1 MRLFLVFGLVT
12 IAAAQSA
19 LPAAPTFRTATH
31 EVALDLVVTDAKER
45 MVRDLVADEVKVF
58 DNGQPVRLLS
68 FHRVT
73 GEAVAAPGDRAG
85 SGSLTAPGSA
95 RALPVYN
102 LVGLVF
108 DRLTGRAR
116 LEAIATAQQFI
127 EQDLGSHDYA
137 GVYLLDLVF
146 RELQPFTLNREKVLG
161 AVNQIA
167 DMVGPSFLTHN
178 AAASGGEQVTTVST
192 GAFGQPNGGS
202 EGGAAVSQMQSD
214 MDEIATR
221 MDEEANSRL
230 TLQPLLRMVQAMSQQ
245 PGRKAI
251 LFFSDQI
258 AINTNTA
265 SIFHSLLRV
274 ANRAG
279 VSFYVLDPGG
289 LDTEN
294 ENGNAVALQTQLAA
308 QTQAIQRR
316 TADTGFDPHLGEKIE
331 AIGYSN
337 RLGKLRDLAEST
349 GGLLIANTNDLRG
362 QLARVGDDIHSHYEL
377 TYPAAEGPEDGRYH
391 AIKVVLARPHLVAR
405 TREGYYALPADLRP
419 SQSYEPA
426 LLDLL
431 GQSPRP
437 DALVTD
443 EALFVYPERE
453 GDPTVALSLEMPLEG
468 LQNQSKKLSTV
479 QEHLDAMILVADEQG
494 NIIRKFDHD
503 FPIEGDSRLTQRAL
517 LFERQT
523 RLAPGRYHVITL
535 VREPASG
542 RATVRS
548 SALWVAAPAPGRSTL
563 SSVAVIERTDALGA
577 AGLSDAQNAATALDV
592 KGIRIVPNVGEPLH
606 RDGMRSLGLY
616 FVVYPGRQPEG
627 AVRVMFR
634 RNGERVAQAEEAL
647 NAPPG
652 DDRVPMLLSFPMTA
666 FRPGAYEVEVRVG
679 AAVQRTAFVLQ

>member
-1 MRLFLVFGLVT
+1 MRLFLVVGLVS

-31 EVALDLVVTDAKER
+31 EVSLDLVVTDAKER
-45 MVRDLVADEVKVF
+45 MVRDLDANEVQVF
-58 DNGQPVRLLS
+58 DNGRPVRLLS

-85 SGSLTAPGSA
+85 SGTLTASGGA
-95 RALPVYN
+95 RTLPVYN

-108 DRLTGRAR
+108 DRLSGRAR

-127 EQDLGSHDYA
+127 KQDLGSHDYA

-146 RELQPFTLNREKVLG
+146 RELQPFTLNREKVWG

-167 DMVGPSFLTHN
+167 DMGGPSFLTHN
-178 AAASGGEQVTTVST
+178 AAAGEQVTTVST

-202 EGGAAVSQMQSD
+202 EGGAAASQMQAD

-289 LDTEN
+289 LESEN
-294 ENGNAVALQTQLAA
+294 ENGTAAALQAQLAA
-308 QTQAIQRR
+308 QTQAIQRTR
-316 TADTGFDPHLGEKIE
+316 ADTGFDPHLGEKIE

-405 TREGYYALPADLRP
+405 TREGYYALPANLRP
-419 SQSYEPA
+419 AQSYEPA

-443 EALFVYPERE
+443 EAMFVYPERE
-453 GDPTVALSLEMPLEG
+453 GDPTVTLSLEMPLEG
-468 LQNQSKKLSTV
+468 LQNQSKQLSTV
-479 QEHLDAMILVADEQG
+479 REHLDAMILVADEQG
-494 NIIRKFDHD
+494 NIIRKFDHA

-523 RLAPGRYHVITL
+523 KLAPGRYHVITL

-548 SALWVAAPAPGRSTL
+548 SALWVGAPDPRRSTL

-577 AGLSDAQNAATALDV
+577 AGMSDAQNAATELDV

-627 AVRVMFR
+627 TVRVMFR
-634 RNGERVAQAEEAL
+634 RNGEPVAQAEEAL

-652 DDRVPMLLSFPMTA
+652 DDRVPMLLSFPVA
-666 FRPGAYEVEVRVG
+666 SFRPGAYEVEVRVG